1 VNEFD
6 TSSLFSEFSEVT
18 DSYGN
23 VFVRIPRIYIKKVDT
38 AGHKAW
44 YASRRPFTGAYLPKC
59 FWDFTNSRELDYIDV
74 GKYKASLSD
83 DSLRLESKPDKFP
96 LSNKNIVQFRDYAK
110 ANNTDVL
117 KGYQQLDIH
126 TVDLLQTLFIIE
138 QATINSQSKVAG
150 YTSGQYSASHV
161 ATVAETDVNRIIIAN
176 AYAALYSVGQTIG
189 IGTSLGGNQIA
200 YNRVITSIDT
210 YDASNMAITFDG
222 AVVDIAV
229 GNIVYNMGYKNG
241 FSSGI
246 AASVGSLNSNSNGK
260 YPFVWHGIESLY
272 GDMWQFVDG
281 ININEN
287 QAWVCPNADSYA
299 SNVFASPYEQVGY
312 VNASADGYVKATG
325 HDVSH
330 PYCEIPV
337 DTTGS
342 SSTYYS
348 DYYYQSAGQRIARF
362 GGRWSDSSNA
372 GLFCWSLL
380 YSSSASSLYI
390 GGRLLKKAL

>member
-1 VNEFD
+1 
-6 TSSLFSEFSEVT
+6 
-18 DSYGN
+18 
-23 VFVRIPRIYIKKVDT
+23 
-38 AGHKAW
+38 
-44 YASRRPFTGAYLPKC
+44 
-59 FWDFTNSRELDYIDV
+59 
-74 GKYKASLSD
+74 
-83 DSLRLESKPDKFP
+83 LRLESKPDKFP
-96 LSNKNIVQFRDYAK
+96 LFSKNIVQFRNYAK

-138 QATINSQSKVAG
+138 QATINSQSIVAG

-246 AASVGSLNSNSNGK
+246 AASVGSLNSNSDGK

-281 ININEN
+281 ININED

-312 VNASADGYVKATG
+312 VNASANGYVKATG

-330 PYCEIPV
+330 PYCEIAV

-348 DYYYQSAGQRIARF
+348 DYYYHGAGQRIALF
-362 GGRWSDSSNA
+362 GGSWYYGSSA
-372 GLFCWSLL
+372 GLFCWDLSD
-380 YSSSASSLYI
+380 SSSNAHLSI